1 MEERCLAPRYMT
13 SHAVIKMEG
22 VQAWALIRYG
32 HTDEIPP
39 LGVYGSKGGRYMT
52 SHAVTK
58 WKEYRRGLE
67 DALIRY
73 GHTDEIP
80 PLGVYGSKGGT
91 ASETLMAHTRC
102 Q

>member
-13 SHAVIKMEG
+13 SHAVIKMEE

-52 SHAVTK
+52 SHAVIK

-67 DALIRY
+67 MR
-73 GHTDEIP
+73 
-80 PLGVYGSKGGT
+80 SSGT
-91 ASETLMAHTRC
+91 AILMKYLLLESTDQRGVGT
-102 Q
+102 